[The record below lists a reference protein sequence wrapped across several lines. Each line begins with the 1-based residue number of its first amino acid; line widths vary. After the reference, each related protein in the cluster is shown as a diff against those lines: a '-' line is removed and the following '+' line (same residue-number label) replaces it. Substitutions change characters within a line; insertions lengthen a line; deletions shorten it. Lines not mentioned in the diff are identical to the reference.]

1 MDRTVRRAG
10 EQDREAVVGLLDEA
24 LRDDPVSSWVF
35 PTGTHRAARHPRLMA
50 AFVDRALKGGYID
63 ITANV
68 SAALL
73 QIPVRENVSCVDG
86 RDSGFGV
93 DAPARLREAVDPG
106 NERVELL
113 DRVLATA
120 HPPTPAHCYFTMI
133 GVTPSRQ
140 SEGLASALIA
150 CALGHCDEE
159 GRAAYLEASNIRS
172 RRLAERFGFRL
183 HGPGLPLP
191 GGPVMWPMWRD
202 PSR

>member
-10 EQDREAVVGLLDEA
+10 EPDREAVVGLLDRA
-24 LRDDPVSSWVF
+24 LREDPVSCWVF
-35 PTGTHRAARHPRLMA
+35 PAVSHRAARHRRLMA
-50 AFVDRALKGGYID
+50 AFVDRALEGGFID
-63 ITANV
+63 VTVNV

-73 QIPVRENVSCVDG
+73 QVPVHEADSRLDG
-86 RDSGFGV
+86 RESGFGV

-133 GVTPSRQ
+133 GVTPSLQ
-140 SEGLASALIA
+140 SAGLASALLT
-150 CALGHCDEE
+150 CALEQCD
-159 GRAAYLEASNIRS
+159 GKGLAAYLEASNTRS

-183 HGPGLPLP
+183 HGPELALP